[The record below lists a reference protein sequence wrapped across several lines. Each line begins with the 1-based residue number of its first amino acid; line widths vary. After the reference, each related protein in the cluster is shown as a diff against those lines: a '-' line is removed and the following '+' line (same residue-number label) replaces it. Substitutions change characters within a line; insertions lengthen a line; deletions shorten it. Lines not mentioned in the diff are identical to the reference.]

1 MIITISFGNS
11 ERDLAHRNLLNRSIK
26 IPEDLKK
33 LLNIGKIKKKITNK
47 ENEIIKNN
55 NEDIYKLLKL
65 LEFHGS
71 IYKRWSEKYK
81 PQKVKLLFITEGI
94 TPNMENRLL
103 YFYNPFNTQSNELF
117 NYLMAS
123 IFPNYNKKCSPK
135 LRANY
140 LDRFIKKG
148 YYLEDVFPL
157 YDDSVNKESI
167 LKIWIH
173 KELEKGLE
181 LLINKHTPIII
192 IKEELFNVLK
202 SKLIT
207 LGYSNIY
214 REAIPF
220 PNINLHT
227 FKEKIRNAI
236 IDLNLV

>member
-1 MIITISFGNS
+1 
-11 ERDLAHRNLLNRSIK
+11 
-26 IPEDLKK
+26 
-33 LLNIGKIKKKITNK
+33 
-47 ENEIIKNN
+47 
-55 NEDIYKLLKL
+55 
-65 LEFHGS
+65 
-71 IYKRWSEKYK
+71 
-81 PQKVKLLFITEGI
+81 
-94 TPNMENRLL
+94 MENRLL